1 MPPASPA
8 QEEVNCLYVAATRAK
23 EELLVAPKTASWL
36 GLAGVPECEAEYK
49 APPQARVAPPPA
61 AVDLCVGASL
71 SSSPL
76 LSYCSTAPVRLP
88 ASFSCPSRSAATL
101 PVNAYVRGHQS
112 GLTLAQLCA
121 AASPTTVCKHLRA
134 GLLRGET
141 IALERLSRE
150 AQRPLEGR
158 RFAFPDA
165 NQWRL
170 LASAERATGV
180 DASVE
185 GTRLKPLVE
194 QILGGDAQ
202 RCDSA
207 ALGGWY
213 EAARWYATLR
223 CCGFSGEG
231 EPRAPAPPAPASS
244 RRKPAKPAKPAA
256 ASSATPKATPKAGAR
271 KEAAPPSGRGSRPE
285 ARGARRAAAVRGVPL
300 PQLAGRRVVVVYEEC
315 GGRVEYPGTLR
326 RYDAAQGLLVH
337 FDGYAAGEPDGECW
351 VDEAGEDEWRWEGAA
366 AAAAPEDGAE
376 EEVTLLGSRSLEER
390 NAIGFA
396 NAISVEEGG
405 QLDGQAAQEAKE
417 KEEKEEAPRSS
428 RRARRKSSKAL
439 ESVAAAEVAKEN
451 RSPSIGGGK
460 RRCR

>member
-1 MPPASPA
+1 MPDAGGEEHEARLWVLKDEFGTVIDEPGSGCPADGFTEDALLLDIGTDYYDVQPTEPLPSPA
-8 QEEVNCLYVAATRAK
+8 APGGHGRQERPVAATEIDLPDDVVRKRDHSKAWHMERK
-23 EELLVAPKTASWL
+23 RCLDTLRSDEDSKRTVQLLAA
-36 GLAGVPECEAEYK
+36 YK

-61 AVDLCVGASL
+61 AVDFCVGASL

-88 ASFSCPSRSAATL
+88 ASFSCPSRGAATL

-150 AQRPLEGR
+150 APRPLEGR

-231 EPRAPAPPAPASS
+231 EPRA
-244 RRKPAKPAKPAA
+244 
-256 ASSATPKATPKAGAR
+256 
-271 KEAAPPSGRGSRPE
+271 
-285 ARGARRAAAVRGVPL
+285 RRAVARAVVAHLTAESRLLKTDPVYKWASTRWPTFVQICMSVIDYLVPEFGSAVDVMPL
-300 PQLAGRRVVVVYEEC
+300 
-315 GGRVEYPGTLR
+315 GG
-326 RYDAAQGLLVH
+326 DA
-337 FDGYAAGEPDGECW
+337 
-351 VDEAGEDEWRWEGAA
+351 
-366 AAAAPEDGAE
+366 
-376 EEVTLLGSRSLEER
+376 TLLLH
-390 NAIGFA
+390 
-396 NAISVEEGG
+396 EGKNSG
-405 QLDGQAAQEAKE
+405 DLVL
-417 KEEKEEAPRSS
+417 S
-428 RRARRKSSKAL
+428 
-439 ESVAAAEVAKEN
+439 
-451 RSPSIGGGK
+451 
-460 RRCR
+460 